1 MRIIVAHPAWTAR
14 PVCAGTTLAIATTL
28 RIAWAKTRLTPLP
41 LSAICGHVTHAAKRW
56 AKSTFLTS
64 TLWPIIPLSWT
75 KTASTLAG
83 SAITLTRRLFIV
95 IETAIRAIITATIIV
110 LIAIIVAA
118 THTLMVGPHAA
129 GTVKTRSGGTHTA
142 VARFFRT
149 VTLTVAFGTI
159 NAVFFSL
166 LFAHSLNVFTASR
179 LMNKLT
185 NIYLCVCNR
194 SVKFPYKS
202 WG

>member
-14 PVCAGTTLAIATTL
+14 PICAGTTLAIATTL

-64 TLWPIIPLSWT
+64 TLWPI
-75 KTASTLAG
+75 

-118 THTLMVGPHAA
+118 THTLMVGPHAT

-159 NAVFFSL
+159 NAAFFSL